1 MIAQKTLQE
10 LKDKGAEK
18 YLADSVPETLTHPD
32 DQRAWKLGVAVT
44 VIDNA
49 IGYIKIQQ
57 AKLEMLELE
66 AMQERNRYEQL
77 LTKLENINK

>member
-1 MIAQKTLQE
+1 MKQISKQLIDA
-10 LKDKGAEK
+10 GAEQ

-49 IGYIKIQQ
+49 IWLIKIQQ

-66 AMQERNRYEQL
+66 AMQERKRYEQL
-77 LTKLENINK
+77 LSKLENLNK

>member
-10 LKDKGAEK
+10 LKDKGSEQ
-18 YLADSVPETLTHPD
+18 YLSDSVPETLTHPD

-49 IGYIKIQQ
+49 IGHIKIQQ
-57 AKLEMLELE
+57 AKIEMLQLE
-66 AMQERNRYEQL
+66 AIQERNRYEQL
-77 LTKLENINK
+77 LSKLENLNK